1 MTRWC
6 ILRTSGGQTL
16 PLARSLRAAGFD
28 VWTPAREIRKVVR
41 RGTRA
46 EKRLEIDIAI
56 LPTFVFAR
64 ETDLSALADAATQ
77 PTSADPAAAVTRED
91 DWVPRIGDCERAL
104 ASISPYPQFSIF
116 RHGGRIPLISDRE
129 VAGLQEEEREAAATM
144 QAMRDAETR
153 EEAERI
159 RIAAIRS
166 ESARRRAMKEMERA
180 RLADLRAQ
188 RQALQAGTQVDV
200 AEMPALAGVT
210 GVVESSDGVFAQV
223 RFGTQSWKIEGW
235 RLTPHESA

>member
-16 PLARSLRAAGFD
+16 PLAAWLREAGFD

-46 EKRLEIDIAI
+46 EQRLEIAIPI
-56 LPTFVFAR
+56 LPTFVFAQER
-64 ETDLSALADAATQ
+64 DLAPIADVMDDEN
-77 PTSADPAAAVTRED
+77 SLHPA
-91 DWVPRIGDCERAL
+91 
-104 ASISPYPQFSIF
+104 FSIF
-116 RHGGRIPLISDRE
+116 RYSGRIPLVGDRE
-129 VAGLQEEEREAAATM
+129 IAGLRQEEKGKAAEM
-144 QAMRDAETR
+144 QEIRDAETH

-159 RIAAIRS
+159 RIAAIKS
-166 ESARRRAMKEMERA
+166 EAARHRALRAMERA

-188 RQALQAGTQVDV
+188 RRAFVPGAEVNV
-200 AEMPALAGVT
+200 AEMPAMKGAA
-210 GVVESSDGVFAQV
+210 GVVESSDGVFAWV

-235 RLTPHESA
+235 RLSPHESA